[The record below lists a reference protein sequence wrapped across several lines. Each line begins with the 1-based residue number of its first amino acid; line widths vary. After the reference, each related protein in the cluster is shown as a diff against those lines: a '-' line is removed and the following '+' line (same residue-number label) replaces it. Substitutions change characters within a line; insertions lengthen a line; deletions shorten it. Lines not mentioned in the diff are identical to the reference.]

1 MINFLAKIFIKDCD
15 NIDDPDVR
23 SKWGL
28 LCTITTIV
36 FNIILFIAKYVTG
49 MLSGSVAIMA
59 DSFNN
64 LSDSASSLL
73 LLFGF
78 KFAGMKPTPDRPFGH
93 GRIEYIA
100 GLIVSGMI
108 IIVGYQTLRDAI
120 SSIIHPEDQLFSIA
134 TVIILLLSIGMKF
147 YMAHFVHQ
155 TAEKIS
161 SPALEASAQD
171 NKTDTI
177 ATALVLVSLLLNH
190 FFGWK
195 LDGYAAL
202 IVAALLLKAG
212 IESAWETLK
221 QLLGQ
226 KADPE
231 LVKQVEDIALSYP
244 EVIGIHDLVI
254 HDYGPGRLFISLH
267 CEVPG
272 NGNIY
277 ELHDAMDRCMAELD
291 NKLHCES
298 VIHMDPVNTDDGMTI
313 PMRDTVKKAIAEKL
327 DPSINIHDFRIVP
340 GPTHTNVLFDAM
352 VPFDFKMSD
361 EEVEKEIKKIVADS
375 FESTTYAIV
384 KIDKPYA

>member
-1 MINFLAKIFIKDCD
+1 MINFLAKVFIKDCD

-28 LCTITTIV
+28 LCTITTII
-36 FNIILFIAKYVTG
+36 FNIILFAAKYITG

-59 DSFNN
+59 DSFKN
-64 LSDSASSLL
+64 LSDSASSVLL
-73 LLFGF
+73 LLGF
-78 KFAGMKPTPDRPFGH
+78 KFAGMKPTTDRPFGH

-108 IIVGYQTLRDAI
+108 IVVGYQTLRDAI
-120 SSIIHPEDQLFSIA
+120 NSIIHSEDQVFSIA
-134 TVIILLLSIGMKF
+134 TVIILLLSIAVKF
-147 YMAHFVHQ
+147 FMSHFVHQ

-231 LVKQVEDIALSYP
+231 LVKQVEDIAMSYP
-244 EVIGIHDLVI
+244 EVIGIHDLII
-254 HDYGPGRLFISLH
+254 HDYGPGRLYISLH

-272 NGNIY
+272 NGSIY

-298 VIHMDPVNTDDGMTI
+298 VIHMDPINTDDGITA
-313 PMRDTVKKAIAEKL
+313 PMHDKIKKAIAERI
-327 DPSINIHDFRIVP
+327 DPAITIHDFRVVP
-340 GPTHTNVLFDAM
+340 GPTHTNVLFDAV
-352 VPFDFKMSD
+352 VPFGYKMSD
-361 EEVEKEIKKIVADS
+361 EEVEKEIKKAVADS